1 MVRARPLLLV
11 DIDGVLN
18 VYGVEACPDG
28 YREYDLFPEDDDPTR
43 LATVHGDWLTE
54 LGGVFDLVWASAW
67 GIRANELIAPILRIR
82 PLPFVPMPE
91 IPFPARDKVP
101 AIDAYVGDMPV
112 AWLDDVVVDEA
123 VAWASERTASTLLVE
138 VDHRGRPAARA
149 RGPTPGLGHPTLTRR
164 SVSKAPQILDA
175 FGQAR

>member
-1 MVRARPLLLV
+1 MIRARPLLLV

-18 VYGVEACPDG
+18 VYGVDACPDV

-43 LATVHGDWLTE
+43 LAKVHGDWLTE

-67 GIRANELIAPILRIR
+67 GIRANELIAPIVRIR

-138 VDHRGRPAARA
+138 VDHRAGLQRGHVDELMTWAAQ
-149 RGPTPGLGHPTLTRR
+149 L
-164 SVSKAPQILDA
+164 
-175 FGQAR
+175 